1 MGFNGISS
9 KTCFTAENRHY
20 FKVLNFDK
28 KLKIYKKVKIDDF

>member
-1 MGFNGISS
+1 MRFNVITS

-28 KLKIYKKVKIDDF
+28 KVKIYKKVKIILE